1 MLDHPQPS
9 TTSEQAVRTIRDE
22 RQLIVR
28 LLAGECEAWTEFV
41 DRYQRVVFA
50 RVNQVLVQY
59 GKSVEANEADD
70 VVADLFTSLLTN
82 NMRMLRRFEHRSTL
96 ATWLTIIA
104 HRMSLRAAMKS
115 KRKRTQTN
123 QLDPTTGQTPIQ
135 ALEQLAVDPA
145 ENPLARLMS
154 TENRSKIRHQLTM
167 LKEADRQVIELFH
180 FEKLSYREIALRMGM
195 SENSVGSRLTRAQ
208 RRLRQLMEAHH
219 ES

>member
-22 RQLIVR
+22 RRLIIR
-28 LLAGECEAWTEFV
+28 LLAGESEAWTEFV

-59 GKSVEANEADD
+59 GKSVEADD

-115 KRKRTQTN
+115 KRKSAKTN
-123 QLDPTTGQTPIQ
+123 QLDPMTGQTPTQ
-135 ALEQLAVDPA
+135 SLEQLAVDPA
-145 ENPLARLMS
+145 ENPLARLMT

-180 FEKLSYREIALRMGM
+180 FEKLSYREIASRMGM
-195 SENSVGSRLTRAQ
+195 SENSVGPRLTRAQ
-208 RRLRQLMEAHH
+208 RRLRQLMEAPH